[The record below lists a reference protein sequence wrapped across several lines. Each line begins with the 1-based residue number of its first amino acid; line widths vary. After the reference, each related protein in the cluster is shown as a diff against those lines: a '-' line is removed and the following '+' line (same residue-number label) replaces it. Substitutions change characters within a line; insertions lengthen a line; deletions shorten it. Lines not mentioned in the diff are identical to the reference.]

1 MRSDLLSDIIRIA
14 SNVSLA
20 FPLVM
25 YLMRFK
31 HATRRV
37 HIIGALVII
46 SGISD
51 LVGFILSKD
60 QESTVVLFNTYYAV
74 LFFLLTWFYYEILFL
89 NNRRIMVWIGLAI
102 YLQSFILTT
111 LFVQSFFEYQTLMWV
126 ITAIIMII
134 YGIAYFFYSFSTIPM
149 ANVFGYSFIW
159 INSGVLIYFCLSLFL
174 FTVGNYA
181 LTRLDTEMS
190 AVVWSFHN
198 VSNILKN
205 VLFAIGIYLYKRKI
219 AEF

>member
-1 MRSDLLSDIIRIA
+1 MRSELLTNIIRIA

-20 FPLVM
+20 IPLVI

-31 HATRRV
+31 YATRRI
-37 HIIGALVII
+37 HIIGILVIV

-51 LVGFILSKD
+51 LIGYILSSD
-60 QESTVVLFNTYYAV
+60 QQSTVVLLNTYFAV
-74 LFFLLTWFYYEILFL
+74 LFFLLTWFYYDILFL
-89 NNRRIMVWIGLAI
+89 NNRRMMIWIGLAI

-111 LFVQSFFEYQTLMWV
+111 LFVQSYLEYQTLMWV

-149 ANVFGYSFIW
+149 SNVFGYSFIW
-159 INSGVLIYFCLSLFL
+159 INSGVLIYFCLCLFL
-174 FTVGNYA
+174 FTVGDYA
-181 LTRLDTEMS
+181 LTQLDTKTS
-190 AVVWSFHN
+190 AMVWSFHN
-198 VSNILKN
+198 VSNLLKN
-205 VLFAIGIYLYKRKI
+205 ILFAIGIYLHKRKI